1 ELDGARA
8 HDDGA
13 LDDGEAEFVDGLD
26 AGAVFSRD
34 DVVVDVRDPL
44 LRHARL
50 EAVERVEGVV
60 ADGDLAGDG
69 LEVDRDAGLAFEDA
83 AEVGAEGLAAGAD
96 DAAGGRVD
104 GDALLEVEHVVRLGL
119 AVAVEA
125 VEAEGFEEA
134 LAVAD
139 GEAGERGL
147 GGLPVRLVEHVELE
161 GVRGEG
167 AAADAVDV
175 AEGEAPGG

>member
-1 ELDGARA
+1 AEGVVRPEAEERLAPDGGELLPLELHLDVLRGGEVGGVDDLDGPARVVDAVVGALVELYGARA

-83 AEVGAEGLAAGAD
+83 AEVGAEGLAVGED

-104 GDALLEVEHVVRLGL
+104 GDALLEVE
-119 AVAVEA
+119 
-125 VEAEGFEEA
+125 
-134 LAVAD
+134 
-139 GEAGERGL
+139 
-147 GGLPVRLVEHVELE
+147 
-161 GVRGEG
+161 
-167 AAADAVDV
+167 
-175 AEGEAPGG
+175 